1 MEDVEAG
8 RRPNV
13 LLTEAKGDKSEMLL
27 QHTGRRHLHKQAVAM
42 ISSHGL
48 FLSPFLS
55 HQPHRILLLQRAVP
69 EFFTAPVQ
77 IPYAPNPKNTES
89 DF

>member
-1 MEDVEAG
+1 M
-8 RRPNV
+8 

-55 HQPHRILLLQRAVP
+55 HQPHRILLLQRTVP
-69 EFFTAPVQ
+69 EFFTSPVQ
-77 IPYAPNPKNTES
+77 KSYAPNPKNTES
-89 DF
+89 NF